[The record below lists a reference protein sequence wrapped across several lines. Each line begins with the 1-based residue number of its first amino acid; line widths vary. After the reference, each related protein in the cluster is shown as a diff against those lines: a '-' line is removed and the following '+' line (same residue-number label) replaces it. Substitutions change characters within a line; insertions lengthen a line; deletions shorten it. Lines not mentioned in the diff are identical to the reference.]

1 MTPTGIET
9 GTQPPRSG
17 QSPASGTGSPA
28 AGQSASQAGIAGERG
43 DTGRATDQ
51 LSQTFDD
58 FLRLLTTQL
67 KNQDPI
73 SPMDA
78 NEFTNQLVSFS
89 QVEQQIATNEK
100 LDELIGANSAG
111 GFGGALGYL
120 GQEVEVIGSNFNY
133 DGDPVTL
140 GYGMP
145 TDAVV
150 GILEIRNAAGGV
162 VHVQEAASQAGRNEF
177 TWDGRGANGEPVPPG
192 PYSIKV
198 RATDVEGEPVE
209 VPTFVRGRVDG
220 VENVDGENVLLMGET
235 PVSLDDVLA
244 IRAPDEETDES

>member
-1 MTPTGIET
+1 MTPTTGIES

-17 QSPASGTGSPA
+17 QPTAGGTGSA
-28 AGQSASQAGIAGERG
+28 SASEAGIAGERG

-100 LDELIGANSAG
+100 LDALIGANSAG

-120 GQEVEVIGSNFNY
+120 GQQVEVIGRNFNFT
-133 DGDPVTL
+133 DRPVTL

-145 TDAVV
+145 ADAAI
-150 GILEIRNAAGGV
+150 GIVEIRNAAGGV
-162 VHVQEAASQAGRNEF
+162 VHVQEASSRTGRNEF
-177 TWDGRGANGEPVPPG
+177 TWDGRGVDGELVPPG
-192 PYSIKV
+192 PYTITV
-198 RATDVEGEPVE
+198 RATDAEGEPVE

-244 IRAPDEETDES
+244 IRAPAEDPAGEV

>member
-1 MTPTGIET
+1 MTTTGIET
-9 GTQPPRSG
+9 ATQPPRAA
-17 QSPASGTGSPA
+17 QTAAAGTGSP
-28 AGQSASQAGIAGERG
+28 SASEAGIAGERG
-43 DTGRATDQ
+43 DTGRATNQ

-100 LDELIGANSAG
+100 LDELIGANGNG
-111 GFGGALGYL
+111 GFGAALGYL
-120 GQEVEVIGSNFNY
+120 GQEVEVIGRDFNFN
-133 DGDPVTL
+133 GEPVTL

-145 TDAVV
+145 ADAAI
-150 GILEIRNAAGGV
+150 GIVEIRNAAGGV
-162 VHVQEAASQAGRNEF
+162 VHVQEASSRTGRNEF
-177 TWDGRGANGEPVPPG
+177 TWDGRGTNGEVVPPG
-192 PYSIKV
+192 PYTITV
-198 RATDVEGEPVE
+198 RAADGEGEPVE

-220 VENVDGENVLLMGET
+220 VENVDGENVLLMGNT
-235 PVSLDDVLA
+235 PVSLDNVLA
-244 IRAPDEETDES
+244 IRAPAAAGA